1 MNNQKAKHLLF
12 MRAKNLDLPLD
23 LQLKRFDNTVL
34 PILTLGSEVWGYKSL
49 DMLERVHTDFLRRMS
64 ECRKST
70 PKYYGI
76 KFRRYSMHTSLFL
89 YVGNLILLCKLC
101 HYIMQIVI

>member
-1 MNNQKAKHLLF
+1 MNNQKAMHLLF

-34 PILTLGSEVWGYKSL
+34 PILTLGSEFWGYESL

-64 ECRKST
+64 KCRKST
-70 PKYYGI
+70 PKYMLYAELG
-76 KFRRYSMHTSLFL
+76 RYPIEITVKKEWSVFGH
-89 YVGNLILLCKLC
+89 V
-101 HYIMQIVI
+101 